1 MTKHP
6 EYPFRVFMPDGK
18 IHLLRRIGPSQVC
31 AEYPDFVRLERAD
44 RKQPPAL
51 IESET
56 DG

>member
-1 MTKHP
+1 MAKHP
-6 EYPFRVFMPDGK
+6 EYPFRVFMPDGT